1 MDILKHW
8 KIKEHSVGKT
18 NVIYSAE
25 RFLREQKEFL
35 LHGTINVYV
44 NDPLP
49 ENVSI
54 RSVIN
59 KVENTIPLDLI
70 QGVEAIIVGHFEE
83 FDKREVNAAY
93 DSGTIY
99 VTNKQDDEDD
109 MIDDII
115 HEIAHSVES
124 WAGLDIYGDGLIVE
138 EFKSKR
144 KKYYN
149 LLAQLGHEV
158 DLKQFMDVEYSQ
170 EFDNLLYK
178 EVGYEKLNT
187 LSVGILPSCYGLTS
201 IKEYFATGFEEYFIG
216 NRREME
222 ALCPIL
228 ASKIESV
235 VEEIGSENI

>member
-1 MDILKHW
+1 LK
-8 KIKEHSVGKT
+8 
-18 NVIYSAE
+18 
-25 RFLREQKEFL
+25 EQKEFL
-35 LHGTINVYV
+35 LHGSIPVQVAN
-44 NDPLP
+44 PLP
-49 ENVSI
+49 EEVSI
-54 RSVIN
+54 RKVISSV
-59 KVENTIPLDLI
+59 EAAIPASI
-70 QGVEAIIVGHFEE
+70 MRGVEVIIVGHFEE

-99 VTNKQDDEDD
+99 VTNKQDSDID
-109 MIDDII
+109 MIDDIV
-115 HEIAHSVES
+115 HEVAHSVES
-124 WAGLDIYGDGLIVE
+124 WAGMDIYGDGEVVE
-138 EFKSKR
+138 EFKVKR
-144 KKYYN
+144 KQYYN
-149 LLAQLGHEV
+149 LLTQLGYEL
-158 DLKQFMDVEYSQ
+158 DLEKFMDVEYSQ

-187 LSVGILPSCYGLTS
+187 LSIGILPSCYGLTS